1 MIVVVL
7 ENAPPR
13 LRGRLALW
21 LVEVR
26 AGVYVGTY
34 SPRTRGRLWREIV
47 AHIDEGNAVMAWS
60 EANESGFD
68 FATLGPNR
76 REPVDFDGLRF
87 VRFGAPP
94 AGDGW
99 EDEDPAFGHFGLDE
113 FAAGEEE

>member
-26 AGVYVGTY
+26 AGVYVGQY
-34 SPRTRGRLWREIV
+34 SVRTRQRLWGEIV
-47 AHIDEGNAVMAWS
+47 AHIDEGNAVIVWR

-76 REPVDFDGLRF
+76 REPIDFDGLRL
-87 VRFGAPP
+87 VRFVP
-94 AGDGW
+94 AGGAAD
-99 EDEDPAFGHFGLDE
+99 EDEEAALARFGIDLPS
-113 FAAGEEE
+113 AGERE

>member
-26 AGVYVGTY
+26 AGVYVGRY
-34 SPRTRGRLWREIV
+34 SVRTRRRLWDEVV
-47 AHIDEGNAVMAWS
+47 AHIDDGNAVMAWT

-68 FATLGPNR
+68 FATLGANR
-76 REPVDFDGLRF
+76 REPVDFDGLRL
-87 VRFGAPP
+87 VRFAPVGR
-94 AGDGW
+94 AEAD
-99 EDEDPAFGHFGLDE
+99 DEEERALARYGLDLPSVE
-113 FAAGEEE
+113 APE